1 MSFIV
6 VIPAR
11 YASTRLPGKPLADIA
26 GRPMV
31 VHVAERARASGAEE
45 VIVATDHPDV
55 AAAVEKHGFRALMTR
70 ADHTTGTDRIAEV
83 AAVRGEVGHRI
94 IVNVQGD
101 EPLVD
106 PALIA
111 QVADSLEAHP
121 DAEIATACHP
131 ITDAAEIANPN
142 VVKVVLDRQG
152 YALYFSRAPIPYARD
167 AYAGGIRE
175 VPATW
180 AQWLEAMTRL
190 QQAIGPDRRAVLLPL
205 TEWEPPV
212 IFALQRG
219 APLLRDGDRYGHF
232 RDPAF
237 RRALDF
243 YLEFFRRGLAVRSA
257 GSQVANLYLDFGA
270 GYFASFLSGPWS
282 IGELRERLP
291 RGWAGAWATAPLPA
305 PDGPAPGVSLAG
317 GASLALFRGA
327 RHKPAAW
334 AWMTYLL
341 EPARQVEFHRLT
353 GDLPSRRTAWTEAG
367 LMREPHAAAF
377 WRQLQHVRSTPKIP
391 EWERIAQKV
400 SQYVEATVRED
411 LTVEA
416 AVTALDHDVDAILE
430 KRRWLLDR
438 GQGAAAPGR

>member
-1 MSFIV
+1 MGAVAASVRRQAWGLLVLLVAGCHGAGAAPTV
-6 VIPAR
+6 VEFWAMGREGELVQQLVPAFEAQHPGWHVRVQQVPWSAAHEKLLTAYVGGSMPDVFQLGNTWIPEFVAL
-11 YASTRLPGKPLADIA
+11 YAIEPLDPWIATRDEGLAADVFPGVWDTNVVGGTTYGVPWYVDTRLLFYRADLF
-26 GRPMV
+26 
-31 VHVAERARASGAEE
+31 
-45 VIVATDHPDV
+45 
-55 AAAVEKHGFRALMTR
+55 AAA
-70 ADHTTGTDRIAEV
+70 
-83 AAVRGEVGHRI
+83 
-94 IVNVQGD
+94 
-101 EPLVD
+101 
-106 PALIA
+106 
-111 QVADSLEAHP
+111 
-121 DAEIATACHP
+121 
-131 ITDAAEIANPN
+131 
-142 VVKVVLDRQG
+142 
-152 YALYFSRAPIPYARD
+152 
-167 AYAGGIRE
+167 GIRAAP
-175 VPATW
+175 VTW

-243 YLEFFRRGLAVRSA
+243 YLEFFRRGLALRSA

-291 RGWAGAWATAPLPA
+291 RDLAGAWATAPLPA

-367 LMREPHAAAF
+367 LMQEPHAAAF

-400 SQYVEATVRED
+400 SQYVEAAVRED
-411 LTVEA
+411 LTADA
-416 AVTALDHDVDAILE
+416 AVAALDHDVDAILE

>member
-1 MSFIV
+1 MGAVAASVRRQAWGLLVLLVAGCHGAGAAPTV
-6 VIPAR
+6 VEFWAMGREGELVQQLVPAFEAQHPGWHVRVQQVPWSAAHEKLLTAFVGGSMPDVFQLGNTWIPEFVALQAIEPLDAWIAAR
-11 YASTRLPGKPLADIA
+11 DEVPTADFFPGVWDTNVVGGTAYGVPWYVDTRLLFYRADLF
-26 GRPMV
+26 
-31 VHVAERARASGAEE
+31 
-45 VIVATDHPDV
+45 
-55 AAAVEKHGFRALMTR
+55 AAA
-70 ADHTTGTDRIAEV
+70 
-83 AAVRGEVGHRI
+83 
-94 IVNVQGD
+94 
-101 EPLVD
+101 
-106 PALIA
+106 
-111 QVADSLEAHP
+111 
-121 DAEIATACHP
+121 
-131 ITDAAEIANPN
+131 
-142 VVKVVLDRQG
+142 
-152 YALYFSRAPIPYARD
+152 
-167 AYAGGIRE
+167 GIRE

-243 YLEFFRRGLAVRSA
+243 YLEFFRRGLALRSA

-291 RGWAGAWATAPLPA
+291 RDLAGAWATAPLPA

-367 LMREPHAAAF
+367 LMQEPHAAAF
-377 WRQLQHVRSTPKIP
+377 WRQLPHVRSTPKIP

-400 SQYVEATVRED
+400 SQYVEAAVRED
-411 LTVEA
+411 LTADA
-416 AVTALDHDVDAILE
+416 AVAALDHDVDAILE